1 MLDSYIVALVE
12 EKFNQKNISNL
23 IRNILTLR
31 YDPSQKTTLPI
42 INSKNYLPTKQYD
55 LDFIENS
62 LKNSIETKLGAA
74 KNLSVSLSGGIDS
87 TLVLGL
93 IRKTLPDLKINAIS
107 IKFAHSTDET
117 STAKK
122 IANFFETDHEIIS
135 IENYLLEL
143 PSAIS
148 IIGLPFWD
156 IHWYYIAKNAKS
168 KSNFLASGDGGDEL
182 FGGYTFRYSKFLSM
196 IKSDSSPLE
205 KIKAYLSCHERD
217 WVPDQEKI
225 FNQKTNFSWESMH
238 SIFQPF
244 FDNSLSTLNQVFLAD
259 YNGKLLYNF
268 SIIGNK
274 INQFFNLKPV
284 APILEPKLISYASQ
298 LSAESKYDPTK
309 NIGKLPL
316 RKLLTKYQCD
326 SLVSKEKLGFSVNTI
341 NLWNSIG
348 KDLCV
353 NYLENARIVEDGWI
367 NKEWISSH
375 IKNPDLDVRY
385 VNKFLGLLALEIWY
399 RLFITKEMNA
409 NTKLS

>member
-1 MLDSYIVALVE
+1 MLDSSIEALEE

-31 YDPSQKTTLPI
+31 YDPYQKTALPI
-42 INSKNYLPTKQYD
+42 INSKNFLPTKQYD

-62 LKNSIETKLGAA
+62 LKNSIQTKLETA
-74 KNLSVSLSGGIDS
+74 KNLSISLSGGIDS

-107 IKFAHSTDET
+107 IKFTHSIDET
-117 STAKK
+117 PTAKK
-122 IANFFETDHEIIS
+122 IADFFETDHEIIS

-148 IIGLPFWD
+148 ILGLPFWD

-182 FGGYTFRYSKFLSM
+182 FGGYTFRYSKFLSQ
-196 IKSDSSPLE
+196 IKINSSPLE

-217 WVPDQEKI
+217 WVPNQEKI
-225 FNQKTNFSWESMH
+225 FNEKTNFSWESINL
-238 SIFQPF
+238 IFKPF
-244 FDNSLSTLNQVFLAD
+244 FDNSLSPLDQVFLAD

-274 INQFFNLKPV
+274 INRSFNLKPIT
-284 APILEPKLISYASQ
+284 PILEPKLISYASQ
-298 LSAESKYDPTK
+298 LSAESKYDQTK

-316 RKLLTKYQCD
+316 RKLLTKYHCD

-348 KDLCV
+348 KDLCI
-353 NYLENARIVEDGWI
+353 NYLDNARIIEDGWI

-375 IKNPDLDVRY
+375 INNPDLDVRY

-399 RLFITKEMNA
+399 RLFVTKEMNA
-409 NTKLS
+409 KTKLS

>member
-1 MLDSYIVALVE
+1 LAE

-31 YDPSQKTTLPI
+31 YDKSQESMLPI
-42 INSKNYLPTKQYD
+42 LDSHDFLPSKKYD
-55 LDFIENS
+55 HNFIENT
-62 LKNSIETKLGAA
+62 LKNSIQTKLEST
-74 KNLSVSLSGGIDS
+74 KNLTISLSGGVDS

-93 IRKTLPDLKINAIS
+93 TRKTLPDLKINAIS

-117 STAKK
+117 PIAKK
-122 IANFFETDHEIIS
+122 IADFFETEHEIIS
-135 IENYLLEL
+135 LDNYLLEL
-143 PSAIS
+143 PAAIS

-156 IHWYYIAKNAKS
+156 IHWYYIAKNAKN
-168 KSNFLASGDGGDEL
+168 KSNYLASGDGGDEL
-182 FGGYTFRYSKFLSM
+182 FGGYTFRYSKFLSL

-217 WVPDQEKI
+217 WIPDQEKI
-225 FNQKTNFSWESMH
+225 FNPKSNFSWNSIH

-244 FDNSLSTLNQVFLAD
+244 FNNSLSPLNQVFLAD

-274 INQFFNLKPV
+274 INKFFNIK
-284 APILEPKLISYASQ
+284 AITPILEPELISYASH
-298 LSAESKYDPTK
+298 LSPELKY
-309 NIGKLPL
+309 NVHENMGKLPL
-316 RKLLTKYQCD
+316 RKLLTKYECD
-326 SLVSKEKLGFSVNTI
+326 SLISKEKLGFSVNTI

-348 KDLCV
+348 KELCHS
-353 NYLENARIVEDGWI
+353 YLDNARIVEDGWI

-375 IKNPDLDVRY
+375 IVKPDLDVRY
-385 VNKFLGLLALEIWY
+385 VNKFLGLLSLEIWY

-409 NTKLS
+409 KTKLS

>member
-1 MLDSYIVALVE
+1 MPDSYIVVLEE
-12 EKFNQKNISNL
+12 EKFNQKNVSNL

-42 INSKNYLPTKQYD
+42 INSKNFLSSKQYD
-55 LDFIENS
+55 LNFIENS
-62 LKNSIETKLGAA
+62 LKNSIQAKLGTA
-74 KNLSVSLSGGIDS
+74 KNLSISLSGGIDS

-117 STAKK
+117 LTAKK
-122 IANFFETDHEIIS
+122 IADFFETDHEIIS

-182 FGGYTFRYSKFLSM
+182 FGGYTFRYSKFLSQT
-196 IKSDSSPLE
+196 KPDSSPLE

-225 FNQKTNFSWESMH
+225 FNHKTNFSWDSIN

-244 FDNSLSTLNQVFLAD
+244 FDNSLSSLNQVFLAD

-274 INQFFNLKPV
+274 INKFFNLKPV
-284 APILEPKLISYASQ
+284 APILEPELISYASQ
-298 LSAESKYDPTK
+298 LSAESKYDSTK

-326 SLVSKEKLGFSVNTI
+326 SLVSKEKLGFSVNTT
-341 NLWNSIG
+341 NLWNSVG
-348 KDLCV
+348 KDLCIS
-353 NYLENARIVEDGWI
+353 YLENARIVEDGWI

-375 IKNPDLDVRY
+375 INNPDLDVRY

-399 RLFITKEMNA
+399 RLFITKEMNSK
-409 NTKLS
+409 TKLS

>member
-1 MLDSYIVALVE
+1 MEE

-31 YDPSQKTTLPI
+31 YDPLQKTTLPI
-42 INSKNYLPTKQYD
+42 LKSNDFVPSKNYD
-55 LDFIENS
+55 LDFIENN
-62 LKNSIETKLGAA
+62 LKNSIKTTLEST
-74 KNLSVSLSGGIDS
+74 KNLTISLSGGIDS
-87 TLVLGL
+87 TLILAL

-107 IKFAHSTDET
+107 IKFSNSTDET
-117 STAKK
+117 LIAKK
-122 IANFFETDHEIIS
+122 IADFCEAEHEIID

-148 IIGLPFWD
+148 ITGMPFWD

-182 FGGYTFRYSKFLSM
+182 FAGYTFRYSKFLSL
-196 IKSDSSPLE
+196 INHNSSPLD
-205 KIKAYLSCHERD
+205 KIQSYLSCHERD

-225 FNQKTNFSWESMH
+225 FNLKTYFSWKSIN
-238 SIFQPF
+238 SIFEPF
-244 FDNSLSTLNQVFLAD
+244 FNNSLSPLDQVFLAD

-274 INQFFNLKPV
+274 INNFFNIKSV
-284 APILEPKLISYASQ
+284 TPILEPKLISYASQ
-298 LSAESKYDPTK
+298 LSIGSKYDSIN

-348 KDLCV
+348 KDLCIS
-353 NYLENARIVEDGWI
+353 YLENARIVEDGWV

-375 IKNPDLDVRY
+375 INNHDLDVRY

-399 RLFITKEMNA
+399 RLFITKEMNSK
-409 NTKLS
+409 TRLS

>member
-1 MLDSYIVALVE
+1 MEE

-31 YDPSQKTTLPI
+31 YDPSQKSILPI
-42 INSKNYLPTKQYD
+42 LNSNDFSNSLDYDINL
-55 LDFIENS
+55 IENK
-62 LKNSIETKLGAA
+62 LKNSVQT
-74 KNLSVSLSGGIDS
+74 NLESANKVTISLSGGIDS

-107 IKFAHSTDET
+107 IKFADSIDET
-117 STAKK
+117 NTAKK
-122 IANFFETDHEIIS
+122 IADFFETEHEIID
-135 IENYLLEL
+135 IKNYLLEL
-143 PSAIS
+143 PTAIS
-148 IIGLPFWD
+148 IIGMPFWD

-168 KSNFLASGDGGDEL
+168 KSNFIASGDGGDEI
-182 FGGYTFRYSKFLSM
+182 FGGYTFRYRKFLSL
-196 IKSDSSPLE
+196 IKPNSSPLD
-205 KIKAYLSCHERD
+205 KIQAYLSCHERD

-225 FNQKTNFSWESMH
+225 FNLKTYFSWKSIN
-238 SIFQPF
+238 SIFEPF
-244 FDNSLSTLNQVFLAD
+244 FNNSLSPLDQVFLAD

-274 INQFFNLKPV
+274 INNFFNIKSV
-284 APILEPKLISYASQ
+284 TPILEPKLISYASQ
-298 LSAESKYDPTK
+298 LSIGSKYDSIN

-348 KDLCV
+348 KDLCIS
-353 NYLENARIVEDGWI
+353 YLENARIVEDGWV

-375 IKNPDLDVRY
+375 IDNPNLNVRY

-399 RLFITKEMNA
+399 RLFVTKELNST
-409 NTKLS
+409 TKLS

>member
-1 MLDSYIVALVE
+1 MLDSYIEDLEE

-23 IRNILTLR
+23 IRNVLTLR
-31 YDPSQKTTLPI
+31 YDPSQKSTLPI
-42 INSKNYLPTKQYD
+42 INSKDFLASKQYD

-62 LKNSIETKLGAA
+62 IKDSIQTKLATA
-74 KNLSVSLSGGIDS
+74 KNLSISLSGGIDS

-135 IENYLLEL
+135 IDNYLLEL

-182 FGGYTFRYSKFLSM
+182 FGGYTFRYSKFLSL
-196 IKSDSSPLE
+196 IKPNSSPLE

-225 FNQKTNFSWESMH
+225 FSPKTNFSWESIY
-238 SIFQPF
+238 SIFQSF
-244 FDNSLSTLNQVFLAD
+244 FDNSLSPLNQVFLAD

-284 APILEPKLISYASQ
+284 TPILEPKLISYASQ
-298 LSAESKYDPTK
+298 LSEESKYDPTK
-309 NIGKLPL
+309 NIGKLSL
-316 RKLLTKYQCD
+316 RKLLTKYQCN

-341 NLWNSIG
+341 NLWNSVG
-348 KDLCV
+348 KDLCI

-399 RLFITKEMNA
+399 RLFITKEMNVK
-409 NTKLS
+409 TKLS